1 MTLYEKLHT
10 ANKEDLAEFLALSYG
25 MYTSQN
31 NEPFNNDPV
40 LGFMSYFG
48 FGMHDAIKNY
58 ILKELDKELEDL
70 ELVKKFKSAIEND
83 PLFCNASIE
92 TNAEN

>member
-25 MYTSQN
+25 MYASQN
-31 NEPFNNDPV
+31 NELFNNDPV
-40 LGFMSYFG
+40 LGFLAYAG
-48 FGMHDAIKNY
+48 GLGMHDAIKNH

-70 ELVKKFKSAIEND
+70 ELVKNFKNAIEMNK
-83 PLFCNASIE
+83 E
-92 TNAEN
+92 V

>member
-25 MYTSQN
+25 MYASQN
-31 NEPFNNDPV
+31 NELFNNDPV
-40 LGFMSYFG
+40 LGLKVHFG

-58 ILKELDKELEDL
+58 ILEELDKELEDL
-70 ELVKKFKSAIEND
+70 ELVKNFKNG
-83 PLFCNASIE
+83 LE
-92 TNAEN
+92 TNKED

>member
-25 MYTSQN
+25 MYASQN
-31 NEPFNNDPV
+31 NELFNNDPV
-40 LGFMSYFG
+40 LGFMAYAG
-48 FGMHDAIKNY
+48 GLGMHDAIKIH

-70 ELVKKFKSAIEND
+70 EFVKKFKNRLEADE
-83 PLFCNASIE
+83 E
-92 TNAEN
+92 V

>member
-25 MYTSQN
+25 MYASQN
-31 NEPFNNDPV
+31 NELFNNDPI
-40 LGFMSYFG
+40 LGFLAYAG
-48 FGMHDAIKNY
+48 GLGMHDMIKNH

-70 ELVKKFKSAIEND
+70 KIVKNFKSEFEMNK
-83 PLFCNASIE
+83 E
-92 TNAEN
+92 V

>member
-25 MYTSQN
+25 MYASQN

-40 LGFMSYFG
+40 LGLMSYTA
-48 FGMHDAIKNY
+48 FGMHDVIKNH

-70 ELVKKFKSAIEND
+70 ELVKRFKSKFEMNKED
-83 PLFCNASIE
+83 
-92 TNAEN
+92 

>member
-25 MYTSQN
+25 MYASQN
-31 NEPFNNDPV
+31 NELFNNDPV
-40 LGFMSYFG
+40 LGFMSYVG

-58 ILKELDKELEDL
+58 ILEELDKELEDL
-70 ELVKKFKSAIEND
+70 ELVKNFKNG
-83 PLFCNASIE
+83 LE
-92 TNAEN
+92 TNKED